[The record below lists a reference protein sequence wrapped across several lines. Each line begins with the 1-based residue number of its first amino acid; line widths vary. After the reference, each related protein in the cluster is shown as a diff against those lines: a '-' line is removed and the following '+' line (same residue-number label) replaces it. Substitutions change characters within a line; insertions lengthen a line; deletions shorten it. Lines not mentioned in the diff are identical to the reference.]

1 MFYGVLSEGKYVSG
15 GYIKSYGIITEENRV
30 VRDITDDYGDI
41 CELVRRLNRYE
52 VEELH
57 LQDVI
62 DDFLFEKY
70 TVSIKPEKLR

>member
-1 MFYGVLSEGKYVSG
+1 MFYGVLSESKYVSG
-15 GYIKSYGIITEENRV
+15 GYIKSYGIITEENKV

-52 VEELH
+52 VEPLH